1 VTTIPKM
8 PSHLRELLPLR
19 RREDY
24 KVTTNDNMTLFEIDF
39 FPRTTED
46 NAVIDY
52 IIALLNAQADDAQAT
67 KAEAEQPSAP
77 RGLRLQPSNETP
89 LPWRHHDA
97 VFYAANGVRVGD
109 TIGAA
114 TKIASDKQNAAFV
127 MAAIEAYTQGATPA
141 PAESA
146 LQPASDDS
154 EARTLIRRLCD
165 AVESVLAAH
174 GTYAPNLTAYRDA
187 IAYLDR

>member
-39 FPRTTED
+39 FPWTTED

-52 IIALLNAQADDAQAT
+52 IIALLNAQAT
-67 KAEAEQPSAP
+67 EQPAPPAFKVGDRVRSVSGHVVDLEHTKLTEGTVIALFDTWQADGSAFVGQYRYSVRWDGDDIWNAPEGDLALAHAPVESAP
-77 RGLRLQPSNETP
+77 Q
-89 LPWRHHDA
+89 
-97 VFYAANGVRVGD
+97 
-109 TIGAA
+109 
-114 TKIASDKQNAAFV
+114 
-127 MAAIEAYTQGATPA
+127 PA
-141 PAESA
+141 PDLGE
-146 LQPASDDS
+146 LL
-154 EARTLIRRLCD
+154 EARMLIRRLCD